1 MVNQKIKNFF
11 VNLQNF
17 CLNKALKIKIFRFSE
32 CKYQIIYILR
42 IRKGYK
48 FWLSWLFAK
57 D

>member
-1 MVNQKIKNFF
+1 MVNQKIKHFF

-48 FWLSWLFAK
+48 F
-57 D
+57 